1 MTHPK
6 FDLLAVEFRPRPTE
20 QYNAAPSEF
29 SDPGNASYPY
39 PQPALDALCD
49 ALATLRADND
59 ALKAKW
65 EAGHVE
71 AMETRIALNQEA
83 AQCDE
88 LRADNDARGALIE
101 QLRAERDAAEFAN
114 RQAIATATELDI
126 VRSERDAAWSELDT
140 MRHAVDIANAR
151 ADRQAARAELAEAET
166 ARQQRIVA
174 LFVRVLRE
182 MTPGDV

>member
-1 MTHPK
+1 MTP
-6 FDLLAVEFRPRPTE
+6 AE

-59 ALKAKW
+59 A
-65 EAGHVE
+65 
-71 AMETRIALNQEA
+71 
-83 AQCDE
+83 
-88 LRADNDARGALIE
+88 RGVLIE
-101 QLRAERDAAEFAN
+101 QLRADLACSEFAN
-114 RQAIATATELDI
+114 RQAIATATELDT
-126 VRSERDAAWSELDT
+126 VRSERDALLAEMNEAYEACTKMARQKDELH
-140 MRHAVDIANAR
+140 RAIELANAR

-166 ARQQRIVA
+166 ARQQRLVA

>member
-1 MTHPK
+1 MTP
-6 FDLLAVEFRPRPTE
+6 AE

-59 ALKAKW
+59 A
-65 EAGHVE
+65 
-71 AMETRIALNQEA
+71 
-83 AQCDE
+83 
-88 LRADNDARGALIE
+88 RGVLIE
-101 QLRAERDAAEFAN
+101 DL
-114 RQAIATATELDI
+114 
-126 VRSERDAAWSELDT
+126 
-140 MRHAVDIANAR
+140 RHAVNIANAR